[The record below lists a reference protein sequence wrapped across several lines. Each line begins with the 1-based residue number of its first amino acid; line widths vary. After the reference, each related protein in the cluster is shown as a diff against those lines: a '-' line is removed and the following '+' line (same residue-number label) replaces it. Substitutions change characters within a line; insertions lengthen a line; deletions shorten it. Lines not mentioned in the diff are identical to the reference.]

1 MQSLN
6 SMMTENWYALRVRSR
21 HEFVTSEEL
30 TRKDIESFLPSVSR
44 VRQWKDRKKTV
55 DFPLFPGY
63 VFVHL
68 DPRPGAFMNVLKTR
82 GSVSFVSLEPGH
94 PTSVSPAEIASLR
107 AMLMSGEQLDVFPA
121 FKEGT
126 AVRVKHGP
134 LLGTIGVLAKREGR
148 QMFLI
153 NIDILGRSVGL
164 KISAEDVEPA

>member
-1 MQSLN
+1 
-6 SMMTENWYALRVRSR
+6 MMTENWYALRVRSR

-30 TRKDIESFLPSVSR
+30 TRKDIENFLPSVSR
-44 VRQWKDRKKTV
+44 ERQWKDRKKTV

-68 DPRPGAFMNVLKTR
+68 DPRPGAFLNVLKTR
-82 GSVSFVSLEPGH
+82 GSVCFVSLEPGH
-94 PTSVSPAEIASLR
+94 PTSVPPEEIASLR

-134 LLGTIGVLAKREGR
+134 LTGTVGILTKREGR
-148 QMFLI
+148 QIFLI

-164 KISAEDVEPA
+164 KICAEDVELA